1 MTTINPAA
9 RRRPGRPPTHI
20 LADSMTMLRRSVKH
34 MLRYP
39 SMTLILVGMP
49 VAFLLLFVYVLGG
62 TLGAGLGRGGGSGG
76 GDVSAYLRYVVPGIL
91 LMTIA
96 AAGNGTAVSVAMD
109 MREGLV
115 ARFRTMAISR
125 TAILS
130 GHVLGSVIQCLISVG
145 IVLVVALALGF
156 RPTGNAVGWLLAVVV
171 LTAISFAITWL
182 CVALGM
188 VSKSVE
194 TASNLPMPLTL
205 LPFLSSG
212 FVPTDSMP
220 SWLRVF
226 AEYQPFTPFI
236 ETVRGLLMG
245 SPIGMNGWI
254 TAAWCAVIAAFGFVW
269 SLRLYERSSTR

>member
-9 RRRPGRPPTHI
+9 RRRSGGPSAHI
-20 LADSMTMLRRSVKH
+20 LADSLTMLRRSIKH

-49 VAFLLLFVYVLGG
+49 VVFLLLFVYVFGG
-62 TLGAGLGRGGGSGG
+62 TLGAGLGQRVGPRG

-96 AAGNGTAVSVAMD
+96 AAGNGTAVTVAMD

-130 GHVLGSVIQCLISVG
+130 GHVLGSIIQCLISAGV
-145 IVLVVALALGF
+145 VLVIALALGF
-156 RPTGNAVGWLLAVVV
+156 RPTGNALGWVLAVVV
-171 LTAISFAITWL
+171 LAAISFAVTWL

-226 AEYQPFTPFI
+226 GEYQPFTPFI

-245 SPIGMNGWI
+245 SPIGMNGWF
-254 TAAWCAVIAAFGFVW
+254 TAAWCAAIAAIGLVW
-269 SLRLYERSSTR
+269 SLRLYEKSSIR